1 MVLNEADDIRLGS
14 GQVDA
19 VYLGE
24 DLVWPVGAITY
35 EIVAALLYYS
45 SGNILDAGVRGSVYS
60 SNYAYVMGTVR
71 VKRGDTVIET
81 LYNQVLKPQVLNTS
95 DFVVPNDG
103 YTYHGEDIYAY
114 NLGSTVTGGI
124 KYSDVRATYRNS
136 DPFTLTN
143 HVQQEENKLESST
156 RTTEWRQGSP
166 EILTMEVSGSRY
178 VELTVYDYTA
188 SSGRTCPAYGGNASM
203 VAYGAHQMANY
214 SSTPSYEWET
224 ITLTYTSGYIHT
236 DTHATGNT
244 RWSDPVM
251 VGNPW
256 DVNDTISVSLPS
268 WLHYNSSNN
277 TLTFDSEDTE
287 VFENGRSYLVVASN
301 GSVTDTERVY
311 QQYNRVETDVTT
323 YDLYCHI
330 QRTTDF
336 PASGGTFA
344 VDYRSNQTRFVE
356 YTSGASTTTT
366 SGVTS
371 SVEATNATP
380 SVATVSG
387 SGTFNISLGSNAGG
401 TKTVTVYVILDTT
414 HSASDWKYQQGA
426 PVVAGILYPT
436 VGRING
442 RVSMKWEWNNA
453 SVQPTYPLEVQI
465 TNLVYHYV
473 LTGEVTERTEGVLGV
488 TTVTFTA
495 NETAFSLGNKLSLHL
510 PGESGRNWFTAT
522 ALTGVYFDPDNQLET
537 FPTDKTFSVAG
548 SPIQP

>member
-19 VYLGE
+19 VYLGDE
-24 DLVWPVGAITY
+24 LIWPVGATTY

-45 SGNILDAGVRGSVYS
+45 SGNILDAGVQGSYYS
-60 SNYAYVMGTVR
+60 SNFAYVMGTVR
-71 VKRGDTVIET
+71 VKRGDTVVET
-81 LYNQVLKPQVLNTS
+81 LYDKVLTPEVLNTT
-95 DFVVPNDG
+95 DFEVR
-103 YTYHGEDIYAY
+103 HGEDIYAY
-114 NLGSTVTGGI
+114 NLGGTKTTAV
-124 KYSDVRATYRNS
+124 KYSAVRATYRGS
-136 DPFTLTN
+136 EPFTLTIQ
-143 HVQQEENKLESST
+143 VEQEINEESIT
-156 RTTEWRQGSP
+156 TTTEWRQGSP
-166 EILTMEVSGSRY
+166 EITAMEVPGSRY
-178 VELTVYDYTA
+178 VDLVVSDYTA
-188 SSGRTCPAYGGNASM
+188 SSGHTCPAYGGYTAM
-203 VAYGAHQMANY
+203 TAYGAHDMANY
-214 SSTPSYEWET
+214 SSTPSYEWVT
-224 ITLTYTSGYIHT
+224 YNYSYTSGYTHT
-236 DTHATGNT
+236 SSSATGNT
-244 RWSDPVM
+244 RWTDPVK
-251 VGNPW
+251 VGESW
-256 DVNDTISVSLPS
+256 SMDDTITIDLPS
-268 WLHYNSSNN
+268 WLHYNSSNHV
-277 TLTFDSEDTE
+277 LTFDSEGTT
-287 VFENGRSYLVVASN
+287 VYENGRSYLIVAHN
-301 GSVTDTERVY
+301 GSVTDSERVY
-311 QQYNRVETDVTT
+311 QQYNVAETDVTT

-436 VGRING
+436 VGRLDG
-442 RVSMKWEWNNA
+442 RISMKWEWNTA

-473 LTGEVTERTEGVLGV
+473 LTGESTERTSALTGT
-488 TTVTFTA
+488 TTVTFSA
-495 NETAFSLGNKLSLHL
+495 NETSYAFGNRLPIHL
-510 PGESGRNWFTAT
+510 PGTSGRNWFTAT
-522 ALTGVYFDPDNQLET
+522 ALTGVYFDPDNQTET

>member
-1 MVLNEADDIRLGS
+1 MVLNDADDIKLGS

-45 SGNILDAGVRGSVYS
+45 SGNILDAGVSGSVYS
-60 SNYAYVMGTVR
+60 SNYAYVMGTVQ

-81 LYNQVLKPQVLNTS
+81 LYNQVLKPQVLNTT

-114 NLGSTVTGGI
+114 NLGGNETTEV

-136 DPFTLTN
+136 DPFTLAN
-143 HVQQEENKLESST
+143 HVQQEINEEHVTTST
-156 RTTEWRQGSP
+156 DWREGTP
-166 EILTMEVSGSRY
+166 EILAMEVSGTRY
-178 VELTVYDYTA
+178 VDLVISDYTA
-188 SSGRTCPAYGGNASM
+188 SSGRTCPAYGGSTGM
-203 VAYGAHQMANY
+203 SAYGAHQMANY
-214 SSTPSYEWET
+214 SSTPSYEWVT
-224 ITLTYTSGYIHT
+224 YSYTYTSGYT
-236 DTHATGNT
+236 YTSSSATGNT
-244 RWSDPVM
+244 RWSDPVR

-268 WLHYNSSNN
+268 WLHYNSSND

-287 VFENGRSYLVVASN
+287 VFENGRSYLVVATN
-301 GSVTDTERVY
+301 GSVTDSERVF
-311 QQYNRVETDVTT
+311 QQYNVAETDVTT

-436 VGRING
+436 VELLDG
-442 RVSMKWEWNNA
+442 RVSMKWEWNTA

-473 LTGEVTERTEGVLGV
+473 LTGESTERTSALTGT
-488 TTVTFTA
+488 TTVTFSA
-495 NETAFSLGNKLSLHL
+495 NETSYAFGNRLPIHL
-510 PGESGRNWFTAT
+510 PGASGRNWFTAT
-522 ALTGVYFDPDNQLET
+522 ALTGVYFDPDNQSET

>member
-19 VYLGE
+19 VYLGDE
-24 DLVWPVGAITY
+24 LIWPVGATTY

-45 SGNILDAGVRGSVYS
+45 SGNILDAGVQGSYYS
-60 SNYAYVMGTVR
+60 GNFAYVMGTVR
-71 VKRGDTVIET
+71 VKRGDTVVET
-81 LYNQVLKPQVLNTS
+81 LYDKVLTPEVLNTT
-95 DFVVPNDG
+95 DFEVR
-103 YTYHGEDIYAY
+103 HGEDIYAY
-114 NLGSTVTGGI
+114 NLGGTKTTAV
-124 KYSDVRATYRNS
+124 KYSAVRATYRGS
-136 DPFTLTN
+136 EPFTLTIQ
-143 HVQQEENKLESST
+143 VEQEINEESIT
-156 RTTEWRQGSP
+156 TTTEWRQGSP
-166 EILTMEVSGSRY
+166 EITAMEVPGSRY
-178 VELTVYDYTA
+178 VDLVVSDYTA
-188 SSGRTCPAYGGNASM
+188 SSGHTCPAYGGYTAM
-203 VAYGAHQMANY
+203 TAYGAHDMANY
-214 SSTPSYEWET
+214 SSTPSYEWVT
-224 ITLTYTSGYIHT
+224 YNYSYTSGYTHT
-236 DTHATGNT
+236 SSSATGNT
-244 RWSDPVM
+244 RWTDPVK
-251 VGNPW
+251 VGESW
-256 DVNDTISVSLPS
+256 SMDDTITIDLPS
-268 WLHYNSSNN
+268 WLHYNSSNHV
-277 TLTFDSEDTE
+277 LTFDSEGTT
-287 VFENGRSYLVVASN
+287 VYENGRSYLIVAHN
-301 GSVTDTERVY
+301 GSVTDSERVY
-311 QQYNRVETDVTT
+311 QQYNVAETDVTT

-436 VGRING
+436 VGRLDG
-442 RVSMKWEWNNA
+442 RISMKWEWNTA

-473 LTGEVTERTEGVLGV
+473 LTGESTERTSALTGT
-488 TTVTFTA
+488 TTVTFSA
-495 NETAFSLGNKLSLHL
+495 NETSYAFGNRLPIHL
-510 PGESGRNWFTAT
+510 PGTSGRNWFTAT
-522 ALTGVYFDPDNQLET
+522 ALTGVYFDPDNQTET

>member
-1 MVLNEADDIRLGS
+1 MVLNEADDIKLGS

-19 VYLGE
+19 VYLGDE
-24 DLVWPVGAITY
+24 LIWPVGATTY

-45 SGNILDAGVRGSVYS
+45 SGNILDAGVQGSYYS
-60 SNYAYVMGTVR
+60 SNFAYVMGTVR
-71 VKRGDTVIET
+71 VKRGDTVVET
-81 LYNQVLKPQVLNTS
+81 LYDKVLTPEVLNTT
-95 DFVVPNDG
+95 DFEVR
-103 YTYHGEDIYAY
+103 HGEDIYAY
-114 NLGSTVTGGI
+114 NLGGTKTTAV
-124 KYSDVRATYRNS
+124 KYSAVRATYRGS
-136 DPFTLTN
+136 EPFTLTIQ
-143 HVQQEENKLESST
+143 VEQEINEESIT
-156 RTTEWRQGSP
+156 TTTEWRQGSP
-166 EILTMEVSGSRY
+166 EITAMEVPGSRY
-178 VELTVYDYTA
+178 VDLVVSDYTA
-188 SSGRTCPAYGGNASM
+188 SSGHTCPAYGGYTAM
-203 VAYGAHQMANY
+203 TAYGAHDMANY
-214 SSTPSYEWET
+214 SSTPSYEWVT
-224 ITLTYTSGYIHT
+224 YNYSYTSGYTHT
-236 DTHATGNT
+236 SSSATGNT
-244 RWSDPVM
+244 RWTDPVK
-251 VGNPW
+251 VGESW
-256 DVNDTISVSLPS
+256 SVDDTITIDLPS
-268 WLHYNSSNN
+268 WLHYNSSNRV
-277 TLTFDSEDTE
+277 LTFDSEGTT
-287 VFENGRSYLVVASN
+287 VYNNGRNYLIVAHN
-301 GSVTDTERVY
+301 GSVTDSERVY
-311 QQYNRVETDVTT
+311 QQYNVAETDVTT

-436 VGRING
+436 VGRLDG
-442 RVSMKWEWNNA
+442 RVSMKWEWNTA

-473 LTGEVTERTEGVLGV
+473 LTGESTERTSELTGT
-488 TTVTFTA
+488 TTVTFSA
-495 NETAFSLGNKLSLHL
+495 NEASYAFGNRLPIHL
-510 PGESGRNWFTAT
+510 PGTSGRNWFTAT
-522 ALTGVYFDPDNQLET
+522 ALTGVYFDPDNQGET